1 MEMMR
6 SLRHLFTDHMSVKRA
21 FPARAMQAITAAVAE
36 GEKRHD
42 GELRFAIEASLPL
55 GYLWRKASAHERA
68 LEVFSRLRVW
78 DTEHNS
84 GVLIYVLLADRHVQI
99 VADRGIHARVQDGA
113 WEAIVRQ
120 MQGAFAAGRFADGA
134 LAGVRAISDLLA
146 RHFPPVDGN
155 PNELQDEPVVL

>member
-36 GEKRHD
+36 GEQRHD

-55 GYLWRKASAHERA
+55 SYLWRRGSAHERA

-113 WEAIVRQ
+113 WETIVRQ
-120 MQGAFAAGRFADGA
+120 MQGAFAAGRFEDGA
-134 LAGVRAISDLLA
+134 LAGVHAISDLLA

-155 PNELQDEPVVL
+155 PNELPDEPVVL